1 MLSQRCQ
8 FQLERCSHVTEGD
21 MKNSM
26 FRMMAIPN
34 IFFGMGSSQTWS
46 KEKTERKPTGPLS
59 QPPDDPGSVGGWL
72 MIGQGPPH
80 LQSMPTLPKSGHHRH
95 RHPLVLHKNLIF
107 KPQDRKC
114 ECKHRKEGS
123 KVKSPL
129 SQVFNRTT
137 SSSLYWSH
145 VHHFHHGHWSLV
157 SISGVSSIQSRA
169 SESNRPSTQ
178 QSHQQM

>member
-1 MLSQRCQ
+1 MLRRRHEKFYVQND
-8 FQLERCSHVTEGD
+8 GD
-21 MKNSM
+21 TK
-26 FRMMAIPN
+26 N

-107 KPQDRKC
+107 KPQDPKC

-137 SSSLYWSH
+137 SSSLSH
-145 VHHFHHGHWSLV
+145 VPCPMMFIISTMVTGHWSVFQVFLQSSLV
-157 SISGVSSIQSRA
+157 LLNPIVH
-169 SESNRPSTQ
+169 Q